1 VSEPKEQLEQLRHAP
16 GDEAARRAAEEILD
30 IHLKTHG
37 VGAKEARADFFGEAS
52 LVVFLDGL
60 ELLPNEEFL
69 ISQDESEAVMNA
81 RSRYQ
86 EAVAERFIAAV
97 ERATGRRVETF
108 SSITN
113 LEGKRFAAEI
123 FTFHP
128 ADDPEGPPLG

>member
-1 VSEPKEQLEQLRHAP
+1 MNEPSDSLDQMQHTP
-16 GDEAARRAAEEILD
+16 GDEAARLAAEDILD
-30 IHLKTHG
+30 IHQETHG
-37 VGAKEARADFFGEAS
+37 VGADETRAEFFGES
-52 LVVFLDGL
+52 TLVVFLQGL

-69 ISQDESEAVMNA
+69 ISQGESEAVMNA

-86 EAVAERFIAAV
+86 EAVSERFVAAV

-123 FTFHP
+123 FTFHH
-128 ADDPEGPPLG
+128 